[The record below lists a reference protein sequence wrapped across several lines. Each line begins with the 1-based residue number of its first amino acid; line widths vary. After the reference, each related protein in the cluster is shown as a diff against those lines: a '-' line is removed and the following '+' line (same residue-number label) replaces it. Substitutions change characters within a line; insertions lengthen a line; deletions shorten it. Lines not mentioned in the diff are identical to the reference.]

1 MGDKSPKSTKK
12 QATQKQ
18 SKTDASSKKKK
29 DADTAKQ
36 VPKTAPK
43 K

>member
-18 SKTDASSKKKK
+18 AKATETQQKKKNAE
-29 DADTAKQ
+29 ADRQAART
-36 VPKTAPK
+36 K